1 MILYAF
7 RLRFDNTTT
16 LLNFLSMISD
26 QARKAMVA
34 ITITNYI
41 KATAMPC
48 MNLLAECR
56 NLTTVRILN
65 GVGANSTA
73 QKTAKS
79 FFTEAGRLLQTIVTT
94 AGGDKAAALSTVTF
108 GKGCLNT
115 KEEDEL
121 VPWDEEEA
129 ESFVE
134 QITEKL
140 K

>member
-1 MILYAF
+1 
-7 RLRFDNTTT
+7 
-16 LLNFLSMISD
+16 
-26 QARKAMVA
+26 MVA
-34 ITITNYI
+34 ITITNYV

-56 NLTTVRILN
+56 NLTAVRILN

-94 AGGDKAAALSTVTF
+94 AGGDKDAAFSTITF

-115 KEEDEL
+115 KEEDEIA
-121 VPWDEEEA
+121 PWDEDETD
-129 ESFVE
+129 SFVE
-134 QITEKL
+134 QITKKL